1 MKRTASP
8 KEHLPKINNLLRL
21 SLLLRL
27 NQSPAH
33 GYQLIQEVGQQLQQ
47 KVSASHV
54 YPFLRELEKK
64 KWIQSRKHERTNVFA
79 LTAEGRRQ
87 VGVMLQQFDGI
98 LESALSNKIKTCAHC
113 GCKVFEN
120 AHAHQG
126 KLFCCHFCAD
136 AWDKRI

>member
-1 MKRTASP
+1 MKPTT
-8 KEHLPKINNLLRL
+8 KEHLPKIHNLLRL

-33 GYQLIQEVGQQLQQ
+33 GYQLIQEVGQQLKQ

-120 AHAHQG
+120 AHAHKG
-126 KLFCCHFCAD
+126 KLFCCHFCAE
-136 AWDKRI
+136 AWDRRI